1 MKDFPSLDETS
12 AVSYLEP
19 PAGCQ
24 SFAAFVLD
32 FYDRYGRK
40 FPWRETDDVYRVLLS
55 EMMLQQTQTGR
66 VLEKYQE
73 FLTLWPTLED
83 LAQAPFDQLLDHWRG
98 LGYNRRAL
106 NLKRCA
112 QASEAYGYT
121 LPCDEKALLALPG
134 IGPSTAAAIIAFS
147 YHKPAI
153 YLETNIRRVLLFAF
167 HPEEEAVEDR
177 ILRDDLKRLLPLAGD
192 GKRWYYALMDY
203 GVLLKHLVP
212 NPNARS
218 KGYHRQSRFEG
229 SNRQVRGM
237 LVHALSE
244 SGARDIQAL
253 YGMLP
258 FEPERIDKA
267 LSDLVRDGLVSRL
280 GRLYR
285 ISR

>member
-1 MKDFPSLDETS
+1 MKDFPSLDE
-12 AVSYLEP
+12 AVAASYLEP
-19 PAGCQ
+19 PASYQ
-24 SFAAFVLD
+24 AFAAFVLD
-32 FYDRYGRK
+32 FYDHYGRT

-66 VLEKYQE
+66 VLEKYRE
-73 FLTLWPTLED
+73 FLSLWPSLED
-83 LAQAPFDQLLDHWRG
+83 LAFAPFDQLLDHWRG

-106 NLKRCA
+106 NLKKCA
-112 QASEAYGYT
+112 QASGAYGYT
-121 LPCDEKALLALPG
+121 LPCDEKTLLALPG

-167 HPEEEAVEDR
+167 HPQEEGVDDR
-177 ILRDDLKRLLPLAGD
+177 ILRDDLKRLLPFAGD

-229 SNRQVRGM
+229 SSRQVRGM
-237 LVHALSE
+237 LVHVLSE
-244 SGARDIQAL
+244 SGARDAQTL

-258 FEPERIDKA
+258 FDSESIDKA
-267 LSDLVRDGLVSRL
+267 LSGLVRDGLVSHV

>member
-19 PAGCQ
+19 PAGYQ

-112 QASEAYGYT
+112 QASETYGYT

-244 SGARDIQAL
+244 SGARDVQAL

>member
-19 PAGCQ
+19 PAGYQ

-121 LPCDEKALLALPG
+121 LPCDEKALLARPG

-147 YHKPAI
+147 YHKPVI

>member
-19 PAGCQ
+19 PAGYQ

-258 FEPERIDKA
+258 FGPERIDKA